1 MNFDIG
7 GLIVTSFTFNQQT
20 SISLREKVTNDIR
33 NAILKGELKSGSRL
47 KENDIADQMGV
58 SRGPVRE
65 AIRQLERE
73 GLLIT
78 YPYRETVVAD
88 IEVDEVKEILI
99 PIRLHLEGFVIKRY
113 IEQMDEPF
121 FEQLQQVIHQMSSC
135 FEENQMDQLIELDV
149 QFHEIIINRASERTV
164 LMTWKSILNQTRI
177 HFIKNVRYYD
187 NNRIVKDHQ
196 DLLDKLMTKDLDMIL
211 LELQRHLEGEE
222 SFLF

>member
-1 MNFDIG
+1 MA
-7 GLIVTSFTFNQQT
+7 SFTFNQQT

-113 IEQMDEPF
+113 IEQMDTPF
-121 FEQLQQVIHQMSSC
+121 FEQLQQVIHRMSSC

-164 LMTWKSILNQTRI
+164 LMTWKSILNQTRL

-196 DLLDKLMTKDLDMIL
+196 DLLDKLMTKDMDMIL